1 MRHHVIPI
9 MVLALGL
16 SAIPAS
22 ADIVPIGTIS
32 SAADGALFDYT
43 ITLTNSAASTDVIGT
58 FWYAWVPGEDF
69 LPTAPIDGDF
79 VTPAGWHLTVT
90 HFPNVPTNGF
100 ALQWVADS
108 AATALAPGDSLTFG
122 FTSADTPAQVFGLSP
137 FFPDTPVNTAFVY
150 HAAPFSDPGVQFL
163 VSAVPEPGSISLL
176 GLGGLGI
183 VAACCR
189 RRAKPEAGR
198 A

>member
-1 MRHHVIPI
+1 MGKFIVPVI
-9 MVLALGL
+9 VLTLGL

-22 ADIVPIGTIS
+22 ADIVPDATIS
-32 SAADGALFDYT
+32 AKADGALYDYT

-69 LPTAPIDGDF
+69 LATQPIDGDY
-79 VTPAGWHLTVT
+79 VTPTGWHLTVT

-108 AATALAPGDSLTFG
+108 PASALAAGDSRTFG
-122 FTSADTPAQVFGLSP
+122 FTSADTPAQVYGLSP
-137 FFPDTPVNTAFVY
+137 FYPATPVGTSFVY

-163 VSAVPEPGSISLL
+163 VGAVPEPSSISLF

-183 VAACCR
+183 LAAYR
-189 RRAKPEAGR
+189 RRAKSR
-198 A
+198 AIQA